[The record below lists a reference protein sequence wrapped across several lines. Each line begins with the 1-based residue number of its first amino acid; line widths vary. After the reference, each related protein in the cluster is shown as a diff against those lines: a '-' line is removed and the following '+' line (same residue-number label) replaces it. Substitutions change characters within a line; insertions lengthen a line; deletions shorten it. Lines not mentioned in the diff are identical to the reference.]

1 MKKFLLLCFAAVFCC
16 TTNVW
21 ALSGSG
27 TESDPFV
34 VQDGDVFTITAQTN
48 AFISFTAPEA
58 GELVLTQSAWG
69 MFGWMVKMPG
79 ASDFGQYPGMA
90 EDWEGQ
96 KATRFPGMT
105 GGSTYVIKNNGK
117 GWADETI
124 TVSFA
129 SSADDPNAFSVI
141 SAEPPVGSEIDYI
154 VTGESKISFTIDNPV
169 VYMRARIDG
178 SIDGYMTEV
187 EATPV
192 GKGEPVLDENGDPV
206 IFHDESGRVDDFE
219 LRKYTQWEIYPEGIK
234 GMDTWTFY
242 EGQEYT
248 VTLVSYE
255 DMNAWNAMTPLF
267 QTSISYVGAAEAVKY
282 SDIILESVTPS
293 PDATNVDEM
302 PSSENPVAD
311 FTFSGLVDVTEV
323 AAAGG
328 QGMGLVPLSCETED
342 VDGKTIVHVTLEGGA
357 NDAYI
362 TTYVGVKE
370 RGTGYGLNDED
381 GEFAGYFSVANSA
394 YTIDMPWADGRT
406 IDYLLTY
413 SDADPAEGAN
423 LTELDTVTFMLGGGG
438 DPDGVYYVNYN
449 ATAGVYNEAGEKV
462 RDLLL
467 QKDAEVMEKVI
478 ATVCEAGSVNHEDN
492 SGTPSVLTEPGLY
505 TIRIDSMALG
515 DGSFDP
521 NYPWMVSMQGG
532 NIKGRCNPTWTW
544 TVNVVEEIV
553 DVVSVDP
560 APYNVS
566 GEFCSEIPAQIEVT
580 MSSADFTVSA
590 ANVRYGMN
598 IVENVESKIDG
609 ATLTLMLAET
619 ARAESRIVIT
629 VAATASNG
637 GAPIIYGAEDGMQN
651 ITLVYQTERNK
662 FVPTAITPTPGEE
675 NIIGELSDIIIDFDG
690 TISKINDENVPT
702 VTDADNNDYECSID
716 FDAELFN
723 RCHVKL
729 SSAIIAKGTYTLTIP
744 EGTLFNDTYD
754 FGFTSEAGEPEGD
767 LYNPELVY
775 VFYVDRDSVVAIAA
789 DADGNVKVYTVDGV
803 FVGEGA
809 AADMLGR
816 LPEGIYIING
826 TKVAVTK

>member
-1 MKKFLLLCFAAVFCC
+1 MKKILLLCLAAVFCC
-16 TTNVW
+16 ATNVW
-21 ALSGSG
+21 ALSGTGSEG
-27 TESDPFV
+27 DPFV
-34 VQDGDVFTITAQTN
+34 VQDGDTFTVTAQTN

-58 GELVLTQSAWG
+58 GELVLTQSGWSL
-69 MFGWMVKMPG
+69 FGWMVKMPG
-79 ASDFGQYPGMA
+79 AADFAQYPGMT
-90 EDWEGQ
+90 EDYGAQ

-117 GWADETI
+117 GWANETI

-187 EATPV
+187 EVTPV
-192 GKGEPVLDENGDPV
+192 GEGEPVLDENGDPV

-267 QTSISYVGAAEAVKY
+267 QTSISYVGAAEAIKY

-328 QGMGLVPLSCETED
+328 QGMGLVPLSYEIED

-394 YTIDMPWADGRT
+394 YTVDMPWADGRV

-413 SDADPAEGAN
+413 HDADPADGAYV
-423 LTELDTVTFMLGGGG
+423 TELSTVTFMLA
-438 DPDGVYYVNYN
+438 DGADVDGFYSVNFN

-467 QKDAEVMEKVI
+467 QKDADVMEKIV
-478 ATVCEAGSVNHEDN
+478 ATVCEAGSVNHEDY
-492 SGTPSVLTEPGLY
+492 SGTPLALTESGLY

-515 DGSFDP
+515 DGNFDP
-521 NYPWMVSMQGG
+521 NAPWQTDLGG
-532 NIKGRCNPTWTW
+532 FTKGRCNPTWMW

-553 DVVSVDP
+553 SVVSVDP

-566 GEFCSEIPAQIEVT
+566 GDFCSEIPAEVKIT
-580 MSSADFTVSA
+580 MSSADFTVAA

-598 IVENVESKIDG
+598 IVENVEYEIDG
-609 ATLTLMLAET
+609 VTLTLMLAET

-662 FVPTAITPTPGEE
+662 FVPTTVTPTPGEE
-675 NIIGELSDIIIDFDG
+675 NIIEELSDVALDFDG
-690 TISKINDENVPT
+690 WISDLN
-702 VTDADNNDYECSID
+702 TDNQLKLVDAGGNSYECSID
-716 FDAELFN
+716 FDVEMME
-723 RCHVKL
+723 RCHVLLASPIKE
-729 SSAIIAKGTYTLTIP
+729 KGTYTLTIP
-744 EGTLFNDTYD
+744 ERTIFNDTYD
-754 FGFTSEAGEPEGD
+754 LGFTNEAGEPEGD
-767 LYNPELVY
+767 FYNPELQY
-775 VFYVDRDSVVAIAA
+775 VFHVDRKGVTAIAA
-789 DADGNVKVYTVDGV
+789 DADGNVKVYTVSGI
-803 FVGEGA
+803 FVGEGPA
-809 AADMLGR
+809 AEMLDN
-816 LPEGIYIING
+816 LAEGIYIVNG